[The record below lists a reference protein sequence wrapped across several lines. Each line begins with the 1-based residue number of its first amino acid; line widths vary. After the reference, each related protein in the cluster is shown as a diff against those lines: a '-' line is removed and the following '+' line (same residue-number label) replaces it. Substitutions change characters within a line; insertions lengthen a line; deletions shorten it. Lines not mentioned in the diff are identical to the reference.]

1 MTYDYTER
9 TGVDYSEII
18 APVVADRQVTITRF
32 QLWNLVEA
40 GEKRPDAQLAR
51 SIVLAL
57 PNLSSMRHSRI
68 IKSAL

>member
-57 PNLSSMRHSRI
+57 PTEIDNQSKIQLV
-68 IKSAL
+68 